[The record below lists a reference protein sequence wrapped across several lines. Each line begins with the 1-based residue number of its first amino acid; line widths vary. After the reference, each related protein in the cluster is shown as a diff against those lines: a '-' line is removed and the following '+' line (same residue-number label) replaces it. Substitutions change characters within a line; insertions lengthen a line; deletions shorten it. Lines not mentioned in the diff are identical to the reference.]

1 MGVIKILFHT
11 IRPHGLA
18 IMNRSGYLLHLSS
31 LILIITIFPVAT
43 KLRGETGA
51 TWPNLMD
58 RSNRNVQMEYAIAVQ
73 RKYTLGIG
81 RCKAASLLSSALDP
95 PRNNHRPALLIRIS
109 WIVECY
115 KRFEALP
122 VFSDQVIAA

>member
-43 KLRGETGA
+43 KLRWETGA
-51 TWPNLMD
+51 AWPNLVAQV
-58 RSNRNVQMEYAIAVQ
+58 RVA
-73 RKYTLGIG
+73 G
-81 RCKAASLLSSALDP
+81 
-95 PRNNHRPALLIRIS
+95 
-109 WIVECY
+109 
-115 KRFEALP
+115 
-122 VFSDQVIAA
+122 VFSPSVIARS